1 MRVTNTMLKQ
11 ASLSSGLPLAHSTL
25 LDHLNNDSNDLMA
38 NALKSRN
45 QIMRQRI
52 LTVPQPGTVL
62 PAIVITIQATGM
74 ISGGDMEKIIR

>member
-45 QIMRQRI
+45 QMMK
-52 LTVPQPGTVL
+52 T
-62 PAIVITIQATGM
+62 TG
-74 ISGGDMEKIIR
+74 